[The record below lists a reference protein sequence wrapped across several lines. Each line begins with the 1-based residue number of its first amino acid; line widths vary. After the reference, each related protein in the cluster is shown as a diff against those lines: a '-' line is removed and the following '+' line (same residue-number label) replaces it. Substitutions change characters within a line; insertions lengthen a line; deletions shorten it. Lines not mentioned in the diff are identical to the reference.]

1 MFLQLTIL
9 NTTSPGA
16 CWVSFLSWLC
26 GCLFLWTVY
35 LCHHGPRL
43 LNSSFVPVLA
53 LCLWLNFFFPPNI
66 ASLVLIWL
74 TICSPEARSRCL
86 FRMMHQEVGR
96 APSLLGSVSDALS
109 QWCYPVSLTV
119 QGSVSLHQ
127 SLSIPR
133 GGYFFSS
140 LKTNVSREGVSPANP
155 SRDHGGQF
163 HWIHKWTFC

>member
-1 MFLQLTIL
+1 MLAGSLFCLGSVVVCFSGLSTCV
-9 NTTSPGA
+9 TTVLDSWIPA
-16 CWVSFLSWLC
+16 LS
-26 GCLFLWTVY
+26 LFLLSV
-35 LCHHGPRL
+35 
-43 LNSSFVPVLA
+43 S
-53 LCLWLNFFFPPNI
+53 WLNFFFPPNI

>member
-1 MFLQLTIL
+1 MLSGSLFCLGSVVVCFSGLSTCV
-9 NTTSPGA
+9 TTVLDSWIPA
-16 CWVSFLSWLC
+16 LS
-26 GCLFLWTVY
+26 LFLLSV
-35 LCHHGPRL
+35 
-43 LNSSFVPVLA
+43 S
-53 LCLWLNFFFPPNI
+53 WLNFFFPPNI

-109 QWCYPVSLTV
+109 RWCYPVSLTV